1 MNKISTQDRSALI
14 RLASQMP
21 KGSEMRRAILAGISL
36 VAADDKKVKVR
47 RKDTGKVVEVS
58 KENAK
63 SPEYEA
69 IKDDG
74 GKGKS
79 KGNGKS
85 VSDVKVTPDSL
96 PAYGKE
102 AWENIDDNTKKQVKE
117 DIESLLSEHKDDPQA
132 LVNALEKE
140 SEDWKSNRNASAFVF
155 AVKREYEKALGV
167 EAK

>member
-1 MNKISTQDRSALI
+1 MNKISNQDRSRLI

-36 VAADDKKVKVR
+36 VAADDKVKVR

-96 PAYGKE
+96 PTYGKD
-102 AWENIDDNTKKQVKE
+102 AWKGIDDNTKKQVEK
-117 DIESLLSEHKDDPQA
+117 DIKALLSKHKDDPQA
-132 LVNALEKE
+132 LVDALEKE
-140 SEDWKSNRNASAFVF
+140 SEDWKSNRDASAFVF